1 MTNRR
6 RWNWEAALV
15 PCWGEY
21 RQVPFARGLCLLF
34 PFLVAAALRM
44 RRDVYES
51 DIVIAYLAILA
62 GYTVVYGLAGDWML
76 QRAARKDS
84 SATPP
89 TPSTLRGALHALR
102 SLVLVAAGVAIVVV
116 AEALRPHVNQK
127 SNIVSMRADLRNL
140 VSAQDAFFSE
150 NGRYASTTD
159 SLLYEPSPS
168 VRVSLLRA
176 DSISFAAEASYQGF
190 EPRCRISVNRSEGM
204 PADSLAGV
212 PVCERSGGR

>member
-1 MTNRR
+1 MTSRR

-44 RRDVYES
+44 RRDVYQS

-76 QRAARKDS
+76 QRATRQDAT
-84 SATPP
+84 ATPP
-89 TPSTLRGALHALR
+89 SPSILRGALHALR
-102 SLVLVAAGVAIVVV
+102 SLALVVAGFAIIVV
-116 AEALRPHVNQK
+116 AEAFRPHVNQK
-127 SNIVSMRADLRNL
+127 SNIAAMKADLRNL
-140 VSAQDAFFSE
+140 VTAQEAFFTE
-150 NGRYASTTD
+150 NGRYASTMD

-168 VRVSLLRA
+168 VSVSLLRA
-176 DSISFAAEASYQGF
+176 DSISFAAEASFQRF
-190 EPRCRISVNRSEGM
+190 DTRCRISVNRGEGM
-204 PADSLAGV
+204 PVDSLAGV